1 MIARSARILVAATL
15 LSGLAAGCTK
25 KPAARTETAP
35 PDSLPTVVLET
46 TKGRM
51 VLELYRNQAPKTVD
65 NILRHLAV
73 HFYDGLTF
81 HRVVPNFVI
90 QTGSTLPDYTQV
102 RTSSAPTVPNEAANG
117 LKNVR
122 GTVALA
128 RFRDPASGGVQFFI
142 NLKANPELD
151 FTART
156 VDGFGYCVFGRVK
169 EGMEV
174 ADAIGHVRTGTVKG
188 VEERPLEPVV
198 VTRAYLLEKGTTPA
212 SAPAAPGT
220 PAGAA
225 PPPQP

>member
-1 MIARSARILVAATL
+1 MATRPTLTILAAAL
-15 LSGLAAGCTK
+15 LAGLAVGCTR
-25 KPAARTETAP
+25 KPETRTEAPP

-65 NILRHLAV
+65 NILRHVAV

-81 HRVVPNFVI
+81 HRVVANFVI

-117 LKNVR
+117 LKNER

-128 RFRDPASGGVQFFI
+128 RFRDPASGGVQFYI

-156 VDGFGYCVFGRVK
+156 VDGFGYCVFGRVI

-174 ADAIGHVRTGTVKG
+174 ADAIGHVRTGIVQG
-188 VEERPLEPVV
+188 VEERPVEPIL
-198 VTRAYLLEKGTTPA
+198 VTRAYLLDKTA
-212 SAPAAPGT
+212 AAPG
-220 PAGAA
+220 A
-225 PPPQP
+225 PPATTP

>member
-1 MIARSARILVAATL
+1 MGSRSARWIVAATL
-15 LSGLAAGCTK
+15 LAGLAAGCAPKTEK
-25 KPAARTETAP
+25 KAEAPP
-35 PDSLPTVVLET
+35 PDSLPEVVLET
-46 TKGRM
+46 SQGRM

-65 NILRHLAV
+65 NILRHVAV

-90 QTGSTLPDYTQV
+90 QTGSTLPDYTTV

-117 LKNVR
+117 LRNDR
-122 GTVALA
+122 GAVALA
-128 RFRDPASGGVQFFI
+128 RFRDPASGGVQFFV

-174 ADAIGHVRTGTVKG
+174 ADAIGRVRTGTVKG
-188 VEERPLEPVV
+188 VEERPLEPVLL
-198 VTRAYLLEKGTTPA
+198 TRAYVLEKG
-212 SAPAAPGT
+212 APAGP
-220 PAGAA
+220 
-225 PPPQP
+225 

>member
-1 MIARSARILVAATL
+1 MAARSRVTIVTATL
-15 LSGLAAGCTK
+15 LVGLTAGCTR
-25 KPAARTETAP
+25 KPENSAQTPP
-35 PDSLPTVVLET
+35 PDSLPRVVLET

-51 VLELYRNQAPKTVD
+51 VLELFRNQAPKTVD
-65 NILRHLAV
+65 NILRHVAV

-81 HRVVPNFVI
+81 HRVVPHFVI

-117 LKNVR
+117 LKNDR

-156 VDGFGYCVFGRVK
+156 VDGFGYCVFGRVV
-169 EGMEV
+169 EGMDV
-174 ADAIGHVRTGTVKG
+174 ADAIGRVRTATING
-188 VEERPLEPVV
+188 VGERPVEPVV
-198 VTRAYLLEKGTTPA
+198 VTRAYLLERGESAP
-212 SAPAAPGT
+212 SAPAAPATTGA
-220 PAGAA
+220 PAR
-225 PPPQP
+225 P